1 MRCCG
6 WCRVLRGRVKKTKLR
21 LTQNRVYALTIGTRV
36 QEARKKAGM
45 TQEMLARLSGVPQ
58 ARISALELNKNKKSS
73 YLIQLSQALGVS
85 PNWLETGVVEPEGQV
100 DYTPMEKELLRLI
113 KGLSEEDRSREIAY
127 IQKLVSAR
135 SNL

>member
-1 MRCCG
+1 VVSAG
-6 WCRVLRGRVKKTKLR
+6 VLRGRVKKTKLR
-21 LTQNRVYALTIGTRV
+21 LTQNRVYALTIGSRV

-85 PNWLETGVVEPEGQV
+85 PN
-100 DYTPMEKELLRLI
+100 
-113 KGLSEEDRSREIAY
+113 
-127 IQKLVSAR
+127 
-135 SNL
+135 

>member
-1 MRCCG
+1 
-6 WCRVLRGRVKKTKLR
+6 
-21 LTQNRVYALTIGTRV
+21 
-36 QEARKKAGM
+36 M

-73 YLIQLSQALGVS
+73 YLIQLSNALGVN
-85 PNWLETGVVEPEGQV
+85 PNWLETGVDNLSVKVE
-100 DYTPMEKELLRLI
+100 YSAMEKELLRLI
-113 KGLSEEDRSREIAY
+113 KGLSEEDRAREISY

>member
-1 MRCCG
+1 
-6 WCRVLRGRVKKTKLR
+6 
-21 LTQNRVYALTIGTRV
+21 LTIGNRV
-36 QEARKKAGM
+36 KEARKKAGM

-73 YLIQLSQALGVS
+73 YLIQLSNALGVN
-85 PNWLETGVVEPEGQV
+85 PNWLETGVDNLSVKVE
-100 DYTPMEKELLRLI
+100 YSAMEKELLRLI
-113 KGLSEEDRSREIAY
+113 KGLSEEDRAREISY

>member
-1 MRCCG
+1 MTIG
-6 WCRVLRGRVKKTKLR
+6 NRVK
-21 LTQNRVYALTIGTRV
+21 
-36 QEARKKAGM
+36 EARKKAGM

-73 YLIQLSQALGVS
+73 YLIQLSNALGVN
-85 PNWLETGVVEPEGQV
+85 PNWLETGVDE
-100 DYTPMEKELLRLI
+100 ELLRLI
-113 KGLSEEDRSREIAY
+113 KGLSEEDRAREISY

>member
-1 MRCCG
+1 
-6 WCRVLRGRVKKTKLR
+6 
-21 LTQNRVYALTIGTRV
+21 LTIGSRV

-85 PNWLETGVVEPEGQV
+85 ANWLETGVADSAVKVE
-100 DYTPMEKELLRLI
+100 YTAMEKELLRLI
-113 KGLSEEDRSREIAY
+113 KELSEEDRAREISY

-135 SNL
+135 SSL

>member
-1 MRCCG
+1 
-6 WCRVLRGRVKKTKLR
+6 
-21 LTQNRVYALTIGTRV
+21 
-36 QEARKKAGM
+36 M

>member
-1 MRCCG
+1 MTIG
-6 WCRVLRGRVKKTKLR
+6 NRVK
-21 LTQNRVYALTIGTRV
+21 
-36 QEARKKAGM
+36 EARKKAGM

-73 YLIQLSQALGVS
+73 YLIQLSNALGVN
-85 PNWLETGVVEPEGQV
+85 PNWLETGVADLSVEVE
-100 DYTPMEKELLRLI
+100 YSAMEKELLRLI
-113 KGLSEEDRSREIAY
+113 KGLSEEDRAREISY

>member
-1 MRCCG
+1 MTIG
-6 WCRVLRGRVKKTKLR
+6 NRVKK
-21 LTQNRVYALTIGTRV
+21 
-36 QEARKKAGM
+36 ARKKAGM

-73 YLIQLSQALGVS
+73 YLIQLSNALGVN
-85 PNWLETGVVEPEGQV
+85 PNWLETGVADLSVEVE
-100 DYTPMEKELLRLI
+100 YSAMEKELLRLI
-113 KGLSEEDRSREIAY
+113 KGLSEEDRAREISY

>member
-1 MRCCG
+1 
-6 WCRVLRGRVKKTKLR
+6 
-21 LTQNRVYALTIGTRV
+21 LTIGNRV
-36 QEARKKAGM
+36 KEARKKAGM

-73 YLIQLSQALGVS
+73 YLIQLSNALGVN
-85 PNWLETGVVEPEGQV
+85 PNWLETGVADLSVEVE
-100 DYTPMEKELLRLI
+100 YSAMEKELLRLI
-113 KGLSEEDRSREIAY
+113 KGLSEEDRAREISY

>member
-1 MRCCG
+1 
-6 WCRVLRGRVKKTKLR
+6 
-21 LTQNRVYALTIGTRV
+21 
-36 QEARKKAGM
+36 M

-85 PNWLETGVVEPEGQV
+85 PNWLETGIDHSSVEVE
-100 DYTPMEKELLRLI
+100 YTAMEKELLRLI
-113 KGLSEEDRSREIAY
+113 KELSDEDRAREISY

-135 SNL
+135 SSL

>member
-1 MRCCG
+1 
-6 WCRVLRGRVKKTKLR
+6 
-21 LTQNRVYALTIGTRV
+21 
-36 QEARKKAGM
+36 M

-85 PNWLETGVVEPEGQV
+85 PNWLETGVVEPERQV

-135 SNL
+135 SNF

>member
-1 MRCCG
+1 MTIG
-6 WCRVLRGRVKKTKLR
+6 NRVK
-21 LTQNRVYALTIGTRV
+21 
-36 QEARKKAGM
+36 EARKKAGM

-73 YLIQLSQALGVS
+73 YLIQLSNALGVN
-85 PNWLETGVVEPEGQV
+85 PNWLETGLDDLSLEVE
-100 DYTPMEKELLRLI
+100 YSAMEKELLRLI
-113 KGLSEEDRSREIAY
+113 KGLSEEDRAREISY

>member
-1 MRCCG
+1 M
-6 WCRVLRGRVKKTKLR
+6 
-21 LTQNRVYALTIGTRV
+21 TIGSRV
-36 QEARKKAGM
+36 QEARKNAGM

-85 PNWLETGVVEPEGQV
+85 ANWLETGIADSVAKVE
-100 DYTPMEKELLRLI
+100 YTAMEKELLRLI
-113 KGLSEEDRSREIAY
+113 KGLSDEDRAREISY

>member
-1 MRCCG
+1 LTIG
-6 WCRVLRGRVKKTKLR
+6 NRVKK
-21 LTQNRVYALTIGTRV
+21 
-36 QEARKKAGM
+36 ARKKAGM

-73 YLIQLSQALGVS
+73 YLIQLSNALGVN
-85 PNWLETGVVEPEGQV
+85 PNWLETGVDDLSVEVE
-100 DYTPMEKELLRLI
+100 YSAMEKELLRLI
-113 KGLSEEDRSREIAY
+113 KGLSEEDRAREISY

>member
-1 MRCCG
+1 MTIG
-6 WCRVLRGRVKKTKLR
+6 NRVK
-21 LTQNRVYALTIGTRV
+21 
-36 QEARKKAGM
+36 EARKKAGM

-73 YLIQLSQALGVS
+73 YLIQLSNALGVN
-85 PNWLETGVVEPEGQV
+85 PNWLETGVDDLSVEVE
-100 DYTPMEKELLRLI
+100 YSAMEKELLRLI
-113 KGLSEEDRSREIAY
+113 KGLSEEDRAREISY

>member
-1 MRCCG
+1 
-6 WCRVLRGRVKKTKLR
+6 
-21 LTQNRVYALTIGTRV
+21 
-36 QEARKKAGM
+36 M

-73 YLIQLSQALGVS
+73 YLIQLSNALGVN
-85 PNWLETGVVEPEGQV
+85 PNWLETGVDDLSVEVE
-100 DYTPMEKELLRLI
+100 YSAMEKELLRLI
-113 KGLSEEDRSREIAY
+113 KGLSEEDRAREISY

>member
-1 MRCCG
+1 
-6 WCRVLRGRVKKTKLR
+6 
-21 LTQNRVYALTIGTRV
+21 
-36 QEARKKAGM
+36 M

-135 SNL
+135 SNF

>member
-1 MRCCG
+1 
-6 WCRVLRGRVKKTKLR
+6 
-21 LTQNRVYALTIGTRV
+21 LTIGNRV
-36 QEARKKAGM
+36 KEARKKAGM

-73 YLIQLSQALGVS
+73 YLIQLSNALGVN
-85 PNWLETGVVEPEGQV
+85 PNWLETGVDDLSVEVE
-100 DYTPMEKELLRLI
+100 YSAMEKELLRLI
-113 KGLSEEDRSREIAY
+113 KGLSEEDRAREISY

>member
-1 MRCCG
+1 MTIG
-6 WCRVLRGRVKKTKLR
+6 NRVKK
-21 LTQNRVYALTIGTRV
+21 
-36 QEARKKAGM
+36 ARKKAGM

-73 YLIQLSQALGVS
+73 YLIQLSNALGVN
-85 PNWLETGVVEPEGQV
+85 PNWLETGVDDLSVEVE
-100 DYTPMEKELLRLI
+100 YSAMEKELLRLI
-113 KGLSEEDRSREIAY
+113 KGLSEEDRAREISY

>member
-1 MRCCG
+1 MTIG
-6 WCRVLRGRVKKTKLR
+6 NRVK
-21 LTQNRVYALTIGTRV
+21 
-36 QEARKKAGM
+36 EARKKAGM

-73 YLIQLSQALGVS
+73 YLIQLSNALGVS
-85 PNWLETGVVEPEGQV
+85 PNWLETGVDYSSVEVE
-100 DYTPMEKELLRLI
+100 YTAMEKELLRLI
-113 KGLSEEDRSREIAY
+113 KGLSEEDRAREISY

>member
-1 MRCCG
+1 
-6 WCRVLRGRVKKTKLR
+6 
-21 LTQNRVYALTIGTRV
+21 LTIGARV
-36 QEARKKAGM
+36 QEARKNAGM

-85 PNWLETGVVEPEGQV
+85 ANWLETGIADLAAKVE
-100 DYTPMEKELLRLI
+100 YTAMEKELLRLI
-113 KGLSEEDRSREIAY
+113 KELSDEDRAREISY

-135 SNL
+135 SSL

>member
-1 MRCCG
+1 MTIG
-6 WCRVLRGRVKKTKLR
+6 NRVK
-21 LTQNRVYALTIGTRV
+21 
-36 QEARKKAGM
+36 EARKKAGM

-73 YLIQLSQALGVS
+73 YLIQLSNALGVN
-85 PNWLETGVVEPEGQV
+85 PNWLETGVDNLSVKVE
-100 DYTPMEKELLRLI
+100 YSAMEKELLRLI
-113 KGLSEEDRSREIAY
+113 KGLSEEDRAREISY

>member
-1 MRCCG
+1 
-6 WCRVLRGRVKKTKLR
+6 
-21 LTQNRVYALTIGTRV
+21 LTIGSRV
-36 QEARKKAGM
+36 QEARKNAGM
-45 TQEMLARLSGVPQ
+45 TQEILARLSGVPQ

-85 PNWLETGVVEPEGQV
+85 PNWLETGAVEPEGQV

>member
-1 MRCCG
+1 MTIG
-6 WCRVLRGRVKKTKLR
+6 NRVK
-21 LTQNRVYALTIGTRV
+21 
-36 QEARKKAGM
+36 EARKKAGM

-73 YLIQLSQALGVS
+73 YLIQLSNALGVS
-85 PNWLETGVVEPEGQV
+85 PNWLETGLADSSVEIE
-100 DYTPMEKELLRLI
+100 YTVMEKELLRLI
-113 KGLSEEDRSREIAY
+113 KGLSEEDRKREISY